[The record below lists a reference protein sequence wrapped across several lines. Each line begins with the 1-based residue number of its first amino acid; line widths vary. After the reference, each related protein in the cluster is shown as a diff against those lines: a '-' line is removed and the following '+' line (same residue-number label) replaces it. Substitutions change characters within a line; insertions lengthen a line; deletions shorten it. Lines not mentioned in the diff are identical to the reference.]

1 MEQRMENVQPGQT
14 VNRRVEF
21 EQESKAN
28 ALPSKRKVTL
38 YRKKSVEHYDFYFG
52 SVEEVLSKIGIFG
65 PYQIFC
71 CSVTFFSAIA
81 WFANYVILFYG
92 MTETAWTCTDPI
104 DNATISSINDKEYFC
119 QIMDSCFGLKGV
131 PSQFASLTA
140 EWKLVCNRKVLIFV
154 LLICFL
160 VGRIVGA
167 IIGGHL
173 SDNFGRTYGLFL
185 MHSFGM
191 VVRALSIAST
201 DWPAFA
207 VFQFITGAIFGQIQ
221 TACMTLLTES
231 TDGAYRYLPI
241 ACAQLSAAY
250 VLFALILYL
259 TAEWRMYLII
269 VSLIS
274 APLLYGYIL
283 FQESPRWL
291 LVKSKTAEAAQ
302 VITELYSER
311 WRGRGDEVTPVQ
323 LTAIS
328 SDRDG
333 KKLYTLLDLFH
344 TKKLA
349 MSTAA
354 LLVSVISISAVNASL
369 LFLSHQAFMQNFY
382 VHFLLAGALRL
393 FFLTITILLSMK
405 VTKLGCRHVLLFSLA
420 TTIVCFAAVTII
432 LLAGQVVAYAY
443 LTYGIVMFAFN
454 ISGSVYHLTVLHT
467 VAVVYPTVV
476 RGIAFGFFIS
486 FEDLGTILIGSLIEE
501 ITRVWAVIP
510 CIIVEIVLV
519 ITLVVSIWYIPE
531 TKYAMTKRLLPN
543 TFADLQ

>member
-1 MEQRMENVQPGQT
+1 
-14 VNRRVEF
+14 VEF
-21 EQESKAN
+21 EQKPPKAN

-38 YRKKSVEHYDFYFG
+38 YRKKSVEQYDIYFG

-71 CSVTFFSAIA
+71 CSVTFLSAIA

-154 LLICFL
+154 LLVCFL

-207 VFQFITGAIFGQIQ
+207 VFQFVTGAIFGQIQ

-250 VLFALILYL
+250 ILFALILYL

-269 VSLIS
+269 VSLVS

-333 KKLYTLLDLFH
+333 KRLYTLLDLFH
-344 TKKLA
+344 TRKLA
-349 MSTAA
+349 ISTAA
-354 LLVSVISISAVNASL
+354 LLVSVISISAVKASL

-393 FFLTITILLSMK
+393 FFLTVTILLSMK

-443 LTYGIVMFAFN
+443 LTYGILMFAFN